1 MPVLKVKPMVS
12 RRGWVN
18 TYGYQ
23 LDLLGYQLFC
33 RENHGTMLFEL
44 PRYKWAAIFIPA
56 AIHISY
62 IYIYMHIYIYIDA
75 FLYKFDMISY
85 GITNSRDL
93 WPVRPYGKW
102 RAWHPWHPWPCCRA
116 TWAPSGVPGAMVKN
130 GWFITGVYMDHIYI
144 YTYTYNYVY
153 KTRMGRLLDR
163 NWIIYPTI
171 F

>member
-1 MPVLKVKPMVS
+1 MDINWTFWDTNYFAEKIMVQCFLS
-12 RRGWVN
+12 CPDINGLLSS
-18 TYGYQ
+18 YQ
-23 LDLLGYQLFC
+23 LLYIYL
-33 RENHGTMLFEL
+33 
-44 PRYKWAAIFIPA
+44 
-56 AIHISY
+56 
-62 IYIYMHIYIYIDA
+62 IYIYMHIYIDA